1 MTNNKQNSIHNCN
14 NVEPIVKS
22 PKAQEQGTEDPH
34 NDDRRKI
41 SKDSTLFNSYFT
53 LDRHVLSDLLS
64 TKLHSDDFIAT
75 RTSYITIRLW
85 FMCMFF
91 ALSVP
96 IFSGFDF
103 VFFPNA
109 EALALLVA
117 RIVLSLSLFSLA
129 YLLKVRAQVNT
140 VRLVMPLAF
149 LAPMIFYVAS
159 MMIVSDLPKDQ
170 IPSIFAMLPY
180 FILAMLGLFP
190 LTISGGV
197 IVVVGILIPFISY
210 EIFFVQQSI
219 WLLVNSIWLFLLFA
233 GISLWLQVGQLSMLM
248 KLYRESTVDPLTKL
262 INRRVLLRLA
272 QRSNEGHQVYSLIM
286 FDLDR
291 FKRINDNYGHAVG
304 DKVLVN
310 VAKIIQEELRTTD
323 IVARFGGEEFVAV
336 LPNIELSDAKN
347 IANRVA
353 FSISRQPVILANN
366 TELKITSSVG
376 VTQRKQGES
385 LDETLKR
392 ADDLLYF
399 AKNNGRDQVIC
410 DDDFNRAI
418 QA

>member
-1 MTNNKQNSIHNCN
+1 MES
-14 NVEPIVKS
+14 IVKS
-22 PKAQEQGTEDPH
+22 PMNKDHGNESRSSDE
-34 NDDRRKI
+34 RRKN
-41 SKDSTLFNSYFT
+41 SKDAALFNSYFT
-53 LDRHVLSDLLS
+53 VDRHALSDLIS

-103 VFFPNA
+103 VLFPNS
-109 EALALLVA
+109 EALDLLVA
-117 RIVLSLSLFSLA
+117 RVVLSLSLFSLA
-129 YLLKVRAQVNT
+129 YLLKVRARVNT

-159 MMIVSDLPKDQ
+159 MIIVTDLPKDE

-197 IVVVGILIPFISY
+197 IVVVCILIPFISY

-272 QRSNEGHQVYSLIM
+272 QRSNEGQQVYSLIM

-291 FKRINDNYGHAVG
+291 FKRINDNHGHAVG

-336 LPNIELSDAKN
+336 LPNIELIDAKN

-353 FSISRQPVILANN
+353 LSISRQEIILDDD

-376 VTQRKQGES
+376 VTQRRQGET

-399 AKNNGRDQVIC
+399 AKNNGRDQVIF
-410 DDDFNRAI
+410 DDDFS
-418 QA
+418 QAV

>member
-1 MTNNKQNSIHNCN
+1 MTSNKQTSLNSFGN
-14 NVEPIVKS
+14 NMEPIVKRPNNKDQGNKS
-22 PKAQEQGTEDPH
+22 PSSDE
-34 NDDRRKI
+34 RRKR

-53 LDRHVLSDLLS
+53 VDRHALSDLIS

-85 FMCMFF
+85 FMCIFF

-103 VFFPNA
+103 VLFPNA

-129 YLLKVRAQVNT
+129 YLLKVRALVNT

-149 LAPMIFYVAS
+149 LSPMIFYVAS
-159 MMIVSDLPKDQ
+159 MMIVSDLPKDE

-197 IVVVGILIPFISY
+197 IVVVCILIPFASY
-210 EIFFVQQSI
+210 EIFFVDQSI

-272 QRSNEGHQVYSLIM
+272 QRSNEGQQVYSLIM

-291 FKRINDNYGHAVG
+291 FKRINDNHGHAVG

-310 VAKIIQEELRTTD
+310 VAKVIQEELRTTD

-353 FSISRQPVILANN
+353 LSISRQSVILDDNA
-366 TELKITSSVG
+366 ELKVTSSVG
-376 VTQRKQGES
+376 VTQRRQGET

-410 DDDFNRAI
+410 DNDCS
-418 QA
+418 QAS

>member
-1 MTNNKQNSIHNCN
+1 MTNNKQNSINSFGN
-14 NVEPIVKS
+14 NVEAIVKS
-22 PKAQEQGTEDPH
+22 PNTKEQGNKKPS
-34 NDDRRKI
+34 NDERRKG
-41 SKDSTLFNSYFT
+41 SKDSALFNSYFT
-53 LDRHVLSDLLS
+53 VDRHALSDLIS

-103 VFFPNA
+103 VLFPNS
-109 EALALLVA
+109 EALDLLVA
-117 RIVLSLSLFSLA
+117 RVVLSLSLFSLA
-129 YLLKVRAQVNT
+129 YLLKVRARVNT

-149 LAPMIFYVAS
+149 LVPMIFYVAS
-159 MMIVSDLPKDQ
+159 MIIVIDLPKDE

-197 IVVVGILIPFISY
+197 IVVVCILIPFISY

-272 QRSNEGHQVYSLIM
+272 QRNNEGQQVYSLIM

-291 FKRINDNYGHAVG
+291 FKRINDNHGHAVG
-304 DKVLVN
+304 DRVLVS
-310 VAKIIQEELRTTD
+310 VAKVIQEELRTTD

-353 FSISRQPVILANN
+353 SSISRLSIILDDDA
-366 TELKITSSVG
+366 ELKITSSVG
-376 VTQRKQGES
+376 VTQRRQGET

-410 DDDFNRAI
+410 DDDFN
-418 QA
+418 QAV

>member
-1 MTNNKQNSIHNCN
+1 MTSNKHTSLNNVGKNMEPIDINNKDQNSD
-14 NVEPIVKS
+14 E
-22 PKAQEQGTEDPH
+22 
-34 NDDRRKI
+34 RRK
-41 SKDSTLFNSYFT
+41 SSTGSVLFNSYFT
-53 LDRHVLSDLLS
+53 LDRHALSDLIS

-96 IFSGFDF
+96 VFSGFDF
-103 VFFPNA
+103 VLFPSA
-109 EALALLVA
+109 EALALLTA
-117 RIVLSLSLFSLA
+117 RIVLSLSLFALA
-129 YLLKVRAQVNT
+129 YLLKIRAQVST
-140 VRLVMPLAF
+140 VRFVMPLAF
-149 LAPMIFYVAS
+149 LAPMIFYIAS
-159 MMIVSDLPKDQ
+159 MMIVSDLPKDE

-180 FILAMLGLFP
+180 FTLAMLGLFP
-190 LTISGGV
+190 LTISGSV
-197 IVVVGILIPFISY
+197 IVITCIFIPFVSY
-210 EIFFVQQSI
+210 ELFFVHQSI
-219 WLLVNSIWLFLLFA
+219 WLLINSIWLFLLFA

-272 QRSNEGHQVYSLIM
+272 QRSNASEQIYSLIM

-291 FKRINDNYGHAVG
+291 FKRINDNHGHAVG
-304 DKVLVN
+304 DKVLVK

-323 IVARFGGEEFVAV
+323 VVARFGGEEFVAV
-336 LPNIELSDAKN
+336 LPNIELIDAKN
-347 IANRVA
+347 IASRVA
-353 FSISRQPVILANN
+353 SSISRQPITLDDHS
-366 TELKITSSVG
+366 ELKVTSSVG
-376 VTQRKQGES
+376 VTQRRQGET

-410 DDDFNRAI
+410 DDDCSQAI
-418 QA
+418 